1 MILPPGVPELV
12 DLDLLLCVERLG
24 SLSKAAHSHS
34 MSQPAASV
42 RMRAVE
48 RRLGLQLL
56 ERLPTGCKL
65 TPAGR
70 MVAQL
75 AREVINAAGE
85 LATRTSAL
93 REVRHDRLRVAAS
106 LTVAHNLMPRWLVS
120 LREQLPNVAV
130 ELQVQNSRYVIEHVS
145 AGHFDLGFAEGACT
159 HADLAQTSIGNDELV
174 LIVAPGHPWSRR
186 ATPVTPAEL
195 IAGPLVLRE
204 QGSGT
209 REALERS
216 LNGLHDKHPHLEL
229 ASTNAIKAAVANGT
243 GAAVLSL
250 MTVQEELRTGQ
261 LVKVPVTGVDLVHKI
276 RATWG
281 ANSELSLPAQML
293 IKIARHNAPPVT
305 QRGKDHIRVLRA
317 AG

>member
-12 DLDLLLCVERLG
+12 DLDLLLCVDRLG
-24 SLSKAAHSHS
+24 SLSKAARSHS
-34 MSQPAASV
+34 MSQPAASM

-56 ERLPTGCKL
+56 ERLPTGCRL

-70 MVAQL
+70 MVSQW
-75 AREVINAAGE
+75 AREVIDAAGE

-106 LTVAHNLMPRWLVS
+106 LTVADNLMPRWLVS

-130 ELQVQNSRYVIEHVS
+130 ELQVQNSRYVIEQVS
-145 AGHFDLGFAEGACT
+145 SGHFDIGFAEGACT
-159 HADLAQTSIGNDELV
+159 HADLAQTSVGSDELV

-186 ATPVTPAEL
+186 ATPVTRAEL

-216 LNGLHDKHPHLEL
+216 LNGLHDRHPHLEL
-229 ASTNAIKAAVANGT
+229 ASTNAIKAAVTNGT
-243 GAAVLSL
+243 GAAVLSS
-250 MTVQEELRTGQ
+250 MTVQEELRKGQ
-261 LVKVPVTGVDLVHKI
+261 LVQVPVTGVDLVHKL
-276 RATWG
+276 RAIWG
-281 ANSELSLPAQML
+281 ANSELSPPAQRL
-293 IKIARHNAPPVT
+293 IKIARHNAPRAG
-305 QRGKDHIRVLRA
+305 QREKDQVRVLRK